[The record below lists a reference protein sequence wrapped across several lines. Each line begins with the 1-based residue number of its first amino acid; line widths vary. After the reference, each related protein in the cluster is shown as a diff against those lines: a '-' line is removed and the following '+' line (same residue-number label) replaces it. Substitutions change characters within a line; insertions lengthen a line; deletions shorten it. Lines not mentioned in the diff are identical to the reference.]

1 MEWLGKICTARLGS
15 QNLKFWL
22 HHQTLICTFWTLKW
36 DLEIPAQGC
45 SRMGFVLAPV
55 WVCTCRFSRVCTR
68 VSHTCSHLPACIP
81 RRFYISVHSQTC
93 FGLPGCACIS
103 ISSSTCVSRCTFA
116 HISPLFPVLLHICSA
131 HADICIYANT
141 PGHVNLH
148 SKTQNI
154 LFCPL
159 WSRAVSTE
167 CLHSWPSPHR
177 ALLIYTPSITFL
189 PLSLTHRLWEV

>member
-116 HISPLFPVLLHICSA
+116 HISPFSPCCCTFAVHTQIFAYMQTHPGTSVCIAKHKTSFFAHCEAELWALNVCTHGHPHIE
-131 HADICIYANT
+131 
-141 PGHVNLH
+141 L
-148 SKTQNI
+148 
-154 LFCPL
+154 
-159 WSRAVSTE
+159 
-167 CLHSWPSPHR
+167 SW
-177 ALLIYTPSITFL
+177 F
-189 PLSLTHRLWEV
+189 THPQ